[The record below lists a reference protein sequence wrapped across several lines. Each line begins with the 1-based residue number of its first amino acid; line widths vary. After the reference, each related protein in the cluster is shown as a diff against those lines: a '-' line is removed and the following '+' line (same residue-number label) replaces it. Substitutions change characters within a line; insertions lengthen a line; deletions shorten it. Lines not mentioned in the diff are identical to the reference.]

1 MSLLVS
7 DTEKGRVF
15 EEFSPKKM
23 ILQAYGFF
31 LYIISQWKIILLVAI
46 LCAAGG
52 YLYTFLK
59 KPNYLAEITFALD
72 EGISP
77 GSKSS
82 YSSLGAELGI
92 DVDAEAGGVFS
103 SMSNI
108 VELIKSRLLIEKT
121 LKSSVRVDGKN
132 LVFADF
138 FLDSLNYRDKW
149 IKDDRFKKL
158 DFKSYKMDTKAGLMT
173 NSLITNMYETLISNN
188 LYINKKGDGTSI
200 ISVTCITEN
209 ELFSKYFLEALLN
222 EVTQYYIETKTQ
234 RSKINLA
241 FLQKRTDSLKRAYY
255 NSMYGKAS
263 YADAHSNP
271 SRQIATVYRDK
282 QQTDIQ
288 IQRTSYAELMRSL
301 DVAKSNLLRD
311 TPLFQFLDT
320 PVLPLKRFNS
330 NPTKNS
336 IIFFAVG
343 AFLTIA
349 FFGVKKIIKFLMR

>member
-1 MSLLVS
+1 MSFTAS
-7 DTEKGRVF
+7 EAENNRVF
-15 EEFSPKKM
+15 DEFSPKKI
-23 ILQAYGFF
+23 ILQAQSIL
-31 LYIISQWKIILLVAI
+31 LYIVSKWKIILLFAFV
-46 LCAAGG
+46 CGAGG

-72 EGISP
+72 EGGKP
-77 GSKSS
+77 GSKSL

-121 LKSSVRVDGKN
+121 LKSSVLINGKT

-138 FLDSLNYRDKW
+138 LLDSLDYRDEW
-149 IKDDRFKKL
+149 IKDERFKKL
-158 DFKSYKMDTKAGLMT
+158 NFKSYHIDTKAGLMA
-173 NSLITNMYETLISNN
+173 NSLITSMYETLISKN
-188 LYINKKGDGTSI
+188 LLINEKGNGTSI

-234 RSKINLA
+234 RSKINLV
-241 FLQKRTDSLKRAYY
+241 FLQKRTDSIKNAYY
-255 NSMYGKAS
+255 KSMYGRAS
-263 YADAHSNP
+263 YADSHSNP
-271 SRQIATVYRDK
+271 SRQMATVYRDK

-320 PVLPLKRFNS
+320 PVLPLKKYNS
-330 NPTKNS
+330 SAIKSS
-336 IIFFAVG
+336 IVFFIVG
-343 AFLTIA
+343 AFIVIGY
-349 FFGVKKIIKFLMR
+349 FFARRIFQYLMR